1 MIHKPRISERLFNK
15 AISKSQKL
23 GENATE
29 KEAKKIEKK
38 LSFMNRGRIAEIWDK
53 VLFLWDKCRSPEV
66 PLKLKITII
75 GALLYLILPADV
87 LPDYIPGIGLIDDFS
102 IIMFVFGEVS
112 KFALPKIQEKIESKV
127 YESCFNKIDACLSK
141 ILKSAIRNTIIS
153 FILNAA
159 GCLLLI
165 LKPFG
170 KTDSTCAALA
180 VFALVFLW
188 TVFRIVKYLIKYG
201 KASIDITIAVIKN
214 KSISR
219 GVAEFI
225 KSEYRYIACL
235 YGGISFANNF
245 IPEVSRIPALD
256 QIIKTF
262 EVHYKKSILL
272 TILLFVLYSVLVLI
286 TKYMIMH

>member
-1 MIHKPRISERLFNK
+1 MMQKQKISEKLFNK
-15 AISKSQKL
+15 ALTKSQKL

-29 KEAKKIEKK
+29 KEAGKIEKR

-53 VLFLWDKCRSPEV
+53 VLFLWDKYRSPEV

-102 IIMFVFGEVS
+102 VIMFVFGEVS
-112 KFALPKIQEKIESKV
+112 KFALPKIQKKIGQKV
-127 YESCFNKIDACLSK
+127 YESFFNKIDDCLSK
-141 ILKSAIRNTIIS
+141 ILKSAIINTIIG

-165 LKPFG
+165 IKPFG
-170 KTDSTCAALA
+170 KTDSTYAALA
-180 VFALVFLW
+180 VFAFVFIW
-188 TVFRIVKYLIKYG
+188 TVFRIAKYLIKYG
-201 KASIDITIAVIKN
+201 KVSLDITIAVIKS
-214 KSISR
+214 KGISK
-219 GVAEFI
+219 GVAKFI
-225 KSEYRYIACL
+225 KSEYRYIAYL
-235 YGGISFANNF
+235 YGGISIANNF
-245 IPEVSRIPALD
+245 IPEVSRIPDLD

-272 TILLFVLYSVLVLI
+272 TILLFALYSVLVFV
-286 TKYMIMH
+286 TKYMIIH